1 MRKMLA
7 AGLAVLTL
15 TGCTA
20 EQKAI
25 SEAKDLVRTAARDP
39 DSIEFRN
46 MRQAPKSGAVCGE
59 VNGRNGFGGKTGWT
73 PILVRDGRVD
83 IAESPIE
90 EEDPNVA
97 GFWDRF
103 LCACYTEEERVAR
116 ALNVMPLTC
125 SP

>member
-1 MRKMLA
+1 MRMMLA
-7 AGLAVLTL
+7 VGLAALTL
-15 TGCTA
+15 AGCTA

-25 SEAKDLVRTAARDP
+25 RDAEDLVRTAARDP

-46 MRQAPKSGAVCGE
+46 MRQAPKTGAICGE

-73 PILVRDGRVD
+73 LILVRDGQVD
-83 IAESPIE
+83 IAEGPIE
-90 EEDPNVA
+90 EEDPDIA
-97 GFWDRF
+97 GFWDRY
-103 LCACYTEEERVAR
+103 LCACYTEEERVAK